1 MKKHGLIVWTPVA
14 LVIAVAAMAVA
25 MKALSKEERVSPND
39 VPQVVMRAIEQQAMG
54 GTIVEIERETRGDT
68 VFYEAEVKKDG
79 RVFDVAVSESG
90 ELLGTDDEGKK
101 EDDDEGEVDD
111 EGDDEGAIELS
122 EAPRAVQRAIR
133 NIVADNPIQQIEK
146 ETEEGVTTYEVE
158 FLVDQVKYSAR
169 MTEQGEVMELEHE
182 VSAEALPQAAARAIQ
197 KEFPRGTVKSIEAV
211 QLFFYEV
218 EITTANGK
226 TREVTV
232 FASGDIE
239 DEDDDEGAIEDDDDD
254 DDDDD
259 GEVDDDDDDDDDDG
273 KVDDDDDDEDED
285 EDDD

>member
-54 GTIVEIERETRGDT
+54 GTIVEIEREARGDT

-158 FLVDQVKYSAR
+158 FLVD
-169 MTEQGEVMELEHE
+169 
-182 VSAEALPQAAARAIQ
+182 
-197 KEFPRGTVKSIEAV
+197 
-211 QLFFYEV
+211 
-218 EITTANGK
+218 
-226 TREVTV
+226 
-232 FASGDIE
+232 
-239 DEDDDEGAIEDDDDD
+239 
-254 DDDDD
+254 
-259 GEVDDDDDDDDDDG
+259 
-273 KVDDDDDDEDED
+273 
-285 EDDD
+285 